1 MRRLTD
7 NGFTLIEILLVIVI
21 LGIISGFAIPNLSQT
36 FLKMQLNQTAN
47 DMAYLMRYAQSRAII
62 QKSICQFV
70 MDEES
75 KNCWIT
81 EQDSSSQ
88 ENSDPNTSPAPFT
101 RISGR
106 LGRALTIP
114 HDIHIQTDNPTLR
127 FYPDGTIDK
136 DSFQLCG
143 KNRCLTVST
152 KEQIGTV
159 RVFENEIAP

>member
-36 FLKMQLNQTAN
+36 FSRMQSNQTAS

-70 MDEES
+70 LDEES
-75 KNCWIT
+75 KHYWIT
-81 EQDSSSQ
+81 EQDPQ
-88 ENSDPNTSPAPFT
+88 DEDSDPNASPAVFT

-106 LGRALTIP
+106 LGRALAIP
-114 HDIHIQTDNPTLR
+114 LAIRIQAENPTLQ

-152 KEQIGTV
+152 KEQSGAV
-159 RVFENEIAP
+159 RVFENASER